1 MAGTVDGVVV
11 MTVAGGTQDSDHV
24 VVRDPMNIDLLKKYF
39 QKEWVVASTANT
51 LITPSSLTK
60 EMAKQIA
67 DTMPVEPMMA
77 SIATILAKGVADK
90 LLQSAMRPA
99 DYQDMRDLPDALIE
113 KVIEELAKKPVS
125 FFKAFQDSLKLQG

>member
-1 MAGTVDGVVV
+1 
-11 MTVAGGTQDSDHV
+11 
-24 VVRDPMNIDLLKKYF
+24 MNVDLLKKYF

-67 DTMPVEPMMA
+67 DSMPVEPMMA
-77 SIATILAKGVADK
+77 SIAAILAKGVADK

-125 FFKAFQDSLKLQG
+125 FFKSFQDNLKLQG